1 MGRNY
6 IAERTIADPRE
17 RAIAKR
23 RKSDAARKKKAQEA
37 KSLAAYIERTKC
49 CSAPGCKNLRTGGEN
64 GWWPCC
70 SEACW
75 ERWNATLK

>member
-6 IAERTIADPRE
+6 IAERSYADPRE
-17 RAIAKR
+17 RAVAKR
-23 RKSDAARKKKAQEA
+23 RKKDAARKKKAQEA
-37 KSLAAYIERTKC
+37 RSLAAYLERDKYC
-49 CSAPGCKNLRTGGEN
+49 RNKGCNNLAVGGEK

-75 ERWNATLK
+75 EKWNASL